1 MQHLY
6 AVIPA
11 CVAPESTA
19 PTLAAISVPCLQHNQ
34 KSAPKSRSPLR
45 GGLNAPVHMAI
56 NRNNQTNQR
65 ERVQGSQTGGCDSC
79 EIHRS
84 WRPCDHILYYSHHS
98 ARLHVRLPGSCSSIP
113 GAIYLRRQAYHALL
127 LACATCE
134 IAGVRANRR
143 QVSWRRGKKP

>member
-11 CVAPESTA
+11 CLAPESTA

-65 ERVQGSQTGGCDSC
+65 EVCKAHKPGDATVAKSTDLGD
-79 EIHRS
+79 
-84 WRPCDHILYYSHHS
+84 PATTYYSHHS
-98 ARLHVRLPGSCSSIP
+98 ARLHVSLPGSCSSIP
-113 GAIYLRRQAYHALL
+113 GAIYLRRQVNHALL
-127 LACATCE
+127 LAYATCE
-134 IAGVRANRR
+134 IGGVRANRR